1 MRTRGASRRGTT
13 VQFGLTEGEI
23 DDVWRRI
30 GALIGDVDSGSLP
43 VF

>member
-1 MRTRGASRRGTT
+1 M
-13 VQFGLTEGEI
+13 QFGLTQEEI
-23 DDVWRRI
+23 DDVWQRI